1 MVYGDRGEHLVAGVS
16 LCALTK
22 DGFGALF
29 LEHLACAVR
38 GSHVADC
45 HDGVPLRVSRA
56 MAHHR
61 QQRVN
66 GCAHRHVVSL
76 ARCFFFS
83 RITPSALASRR
94 MRACSDLYV

>member
-22 DGFGALF
+22 DGFGTLF

-45 HDGVPLRVSRA
+45 HDGVPLGVSRA

-61 QQRVN
+61 QQRV
-66 GCAHRHVVSL
+66 
-76 ARCFFFS
+76 
-83 RITPSALASRR
+83 
-94 MRACSDLYV
+94 D